1 MSSLQE
7 HLEDAYVVDVEE
19 QIVLHEKG
27 IGPEAETDHRSARF
41 VIDDEDKAEWG
52 LRKLERIQAE
62 FDEVKRQ
69 RDEQLDRIQSWF
81 EECARTILRQQDFF
95 EGLLTEFHRNE
106 LRRNP
111 DRKTIKLPSG
121 KLSSR
126 RGQPRWN
133 VDEETFVT
141 WAEEDP
147 ERAELFIRVTRVV
160 NRVGV
165 KSSLHLRDDGQVVDP
180 GSGELVPGV
189 LVDPAEVNF
198 FVEVG
203 Q

>member
-7 HLEDAYVVDVEE
+7 HLENTYDVDVEE
-19 QIVLHEKG
+19 QMHI
-27 IGPEAETDHRSARF
+27 AEQTVVQGMDLDGERRF
-41 VIDDEDKAEWG
+41 VVDDEDKAEWG

-69 RDEQLDRIQSWF
+69 RDEQLARIEKWF
-81 EECARTILRQQDFF
+81 EERANGILRQQSFF
-95 EGLLTEFHRNE
+95 EGLLNEYHRNE
-106 LRRNP
+106 LRRDP

-121 KLSSR
+121 RLSSR

-133 VDEETFVT
+133 IDEESFMP

-147 ERAELFIRVTRVV
+147 ERAELFIRITKVV
-160 NRVGV
+160 NRAGV

-198 FVEVG
+198 YVEVG